1 MTSGEA
7 AGAPDIAFQLMGWRQ
22 LMQFDFGS
30 GRRRARIGRALVMG
44 AVFAGAMLGAA
55 AAAQAQTASKSA
67 TLDAVKKRGQ
77 LICGID
83 TGIPGYAYQDSTGK
97 WQGLDVALCRA
108 IAVSVLGD
116 PDKVKYIGLTSKV
129 RFTVLAS
136 GEIDVLIRD
145 SEVTLAR
152 NANLGLGE
160 PVVNFFTG
168 QTFMVR
174 KSLGVAHTKEL
185 DGATICLE
193 TGTTL
198 EVNIADFNRANNIK
212 IKTLLFDKPEEAFA
226 AVQAGRCDGYTDDGG
241 SVAAA
246 RSTMKVPGD
255 WVFLPETIGRE
266 PLGPYV
272 RAGDDGWFNLVKWTH
287 FAMLEGEVL
296 GLTRANIDS
305 KKVGA
310 TDPELRKFL
319 GIEGGLGK
327 MLGVDDEWSYRI
339 IKTVG
344 NYGEVYDETFGAKG
358 LGLPRGMNELWTKG
372 GLMMPYPWY

>member
-1 MTSGEA
+1 MKPKQSWNRYLLGLTA
-7 AGAPDIAFQLMGWRQ
+7 AFLLGL
-22 LMQFDFGS
+22 FGVVPH
-30 GRRRARIGRALVMG
+30 R
-44 AVFAGAMLGAA
+44 
-55 AAAQAQTASKSA
+55 AAAQQPATSP
-67 TLDAVKKRGQ
+67 TLDAVKKRGE
-77 LICGID
+77 LVCGID
-83 TGIPGYAYQDSTGK
+83 TGIPGYAYQDSSGK

-108 IAVSVLGD
+108 VAVAVLGD
-116 PDKVKYIGLTSKV
+116 PDKVKFIGLTSKV

-136 GEIDVLIRD
+136 GEIDLLVRD
-145 SEVTLAR
+145 SEQTLAR

-160 PVVNFFTG
+160 PAVNFFTG

-174 KSLGVAHTKEL
+174 KSLNVAHTKEL

-212 IKTLLFDKPEEAFA
+212 IKTLLFERPEEAFA
-226 AVQAGRCDGYTDDGG
+226 AVEAGRCDGYTDDGG

-272 RAGDDGWFNLVKWTH
+272 RGGDDRWFNIVKWSH

-296 GLTRANIDS
+296 GLTRDNIDS
-305 KKVGA
+305 KKTNA

-319 GIEGGLGK
+319 GLEGGLGK

-339 IKTVG
+339 IKNIG
-344 NYGEVYDETFGAKG
+344 NYGEVYDATFGSKG
-358 LGLPRGMNELWTKG
+358 LGLPRGMNNLWTNG